1 MSPTGPRHHTEHRS
15 ATNPYRRKNTSLSRV
30 SISLPSDLLSKFDES
45 MVKTGYTDR
54 SKALQ
59 AAMHYLVDE
68 YTWKSEEKADGAGA
82 IVMLYNNHIYNQDKK
97 SVHIQHNYADI
108 ISASIHLHL
117 ANDNCLET
125 IMVKGSIKRIRD
137 LAKHISE
144 NRGIKSLKV
153 NFVSVV

>member
-1 MSPTGPRHHTEHRS
+1 
-15 ATNPYRRKNTSLSRV
+15 
-30 SISLPSDLLSKFDES
+30 
-45 MVKTGYTDR
+45 MVKTGYSDR

-59 AAMHYLVDE
+59 AAMHNLVDE
-68 YTWKSEEKADGAGA
+68 YTWKSGERTDGAGA

-97 SVHIQHNYADI
+97 SVHVQHKYSDI

-117 ANDNCLET
+117 TDDNCLET